1 MNARYVVQARRWLL
15 WMAAFPLV
23 QVAGCG
29 AEFISSA
36 IANETANRVAI
47 TLGTSVETVL
57 LNLFGV

>member
-1 MNARYVVQARRWLL
+1 MKARYVVRARRWTL
-15 WMAAFPLV
+15 WMAALPLV
-23 QVAGCG
+23 QVGSCG